1 MVGLRPWLA
10 RLLSVTRPVVGAGYR
25 ALIGAA
31 GHYLRRRLPNA
42 SAYVAGTGASG
53 ELVPG
58 LSDIDLVLVLGGAPE
73 AVERDRRVVLDRW
86 RRLRRVLSPLARG
99 LGIAVYSE
107 RDLEDETGATALTY
121 GLAAAEAG
129 ADPERGYLRA
139 GRPSDDL
146 YRRIHPGIYGPGR
159 TWRLVSGVARTAAEP
174 IRAADYR
181 RLAAW
186 LELQWWWR
194 FSFALC
200 TSRQTAFASYLA
212 FKLIAEPV
220 KIWLWLSHGERMP
233 GRRQA
238 VERAIELL
246 PDEEALLRRS
256 LALHDSLPRAGEPP
270 RAETLAWLVRMG
282 SRIAEL
288 LERELAQ
295 HGTTE
300 VLLLDGDLALPAE
313 ARHRQS
319 SDSLPGNLRPLADW
333 RARAMPPL
341 ADEALFAVDVDP
353 TAPAGLGALA
363 DGAVA
368 GLQPAVRAGP
378 LLLLPNDA
386 FSDRVLLRSVQFGAS
401 DPVSF
406 ALLDEHATAAFPDV
420 PGWSA
425 VDSARRAV
433 REHQCWLAGWEGG
446 EAPSERALDLLLT
459 AARSALFLES
469 IRAGEPELPL
479 CAAATTARLA
489 ERHPA
494 SRGTAEEAYSAFR
507 EARTTGTVP
516 SARVVDAFR
525 DTVAGLPGYAGAA

>member
-1 MVGLRPWLA
+1 MVGLPPWLA
-10 RLLSVTRPVVGAGYR
+10 RLLSVLRPVAGPGYR
-25 ALIGAA
+25 ALIEAA

-58 LSDIDLVLVLGGAPE
+58 LSDIDLVLVLGGASE
-73 AVERDRRVVLDRW
+73 AVERDRSVVLDRW

-107 RDLEDETGATALTY
+107 RDLQDETGGTALTF

-129 ADPERGYLRA
+129 ADPDRGYLRP

-159 TWRLVSGVARTAAEP
+159 TWRLVSGTARTTAEP
-174 IRAADYR
+174 IRAPDYR

-200 TSRQTAFASYLA
+200 TSRETAFASYLA
-212 FKLIAEPV
+212 FKLVAEPIR
-220 KIWLWLSHGERMP
+220 IWLWLSRGERTL

-238 VERAIELL
+238 IERAIELL
-246 PDEEALLRRS
+246 PGEEALLRRT
-256 LALHDSLPRAGEPP
+256 LALHDSLPGAGEPP
-270 RAETLAWLVRMG
+270 RAETLAWLLRMG

-295 HGTTE
+295 YGTTE
-300 VLLLDGDLALPAE
+300 VLLLDGDLVLPTDAC
-313 ARHRQS
+313 HRS
-319 SDSLPGNLRPLADW
+319 SPGSLPENPRPLADW

-341 ADEALFAVDVDP
+341 ADEALFSVDVDP

-363 DGAVA
+363 DSAVA

-406 ALLDEHATAAFPDV
+406 ALLDERTTAAFPEV

-425 VDSARRAV
+425 IDSARRAV
-433 REHQCWLAGWEGG
+433 REHRCWLAGWTG
-446 EAPSERALDLLLT
+446 EESPSQLALDLLLT

-479 CAAATTARLA
+479 CAATTTARLA

-494 SRGTAEEAYSAFR
+494 SRGTAEEAYSVFR
-507 EARTTGTVP
+507 EARTAGTVP
-516 SARVVDAFR
+516 SARIVDAFR
-525 DTVAGLPGYAGAA
+525 DIVARLPGYAGAA